1 MRFEVKANKGGEYS
15 WWLVASNGQTV
26 AWAGEAYASK
36 SNAKRAAE
44 AFKSGAADAKF
55 ELYEDKGGDWR
66 WRAHRGN
73 NVVAVPGEAFA
84 SKSNAQ
90 RSADNVQQNAGSAE
104 VTVAD

>member
-1 MRFEVKANKGGEYS
+1 MRFDVKANKAGEYS
-15 WWLVASNGQTV
+15 WWLISGNGQTV

-44 AFKSGAADAKF
+44 AFKVGAAEAEY

-90 RSADNVQQNAGSAE
+90 RAADNVRDKAGSADDPE
-104 VTVAD
+104 